1 MEAVTVVP
9 NPQQLHTAAVIRS
22 SRTSKYKGM
31 VVAGEPDLSNYLS
44 VMLAIRVDFTAGDS
58 PSVVVVPPSRTL
70 RW

>member
-1 MEAVTVVP
+1 
-9 NPQQLHTAAVIRS
+9 
-22 SRTSKYKGM
+22 M